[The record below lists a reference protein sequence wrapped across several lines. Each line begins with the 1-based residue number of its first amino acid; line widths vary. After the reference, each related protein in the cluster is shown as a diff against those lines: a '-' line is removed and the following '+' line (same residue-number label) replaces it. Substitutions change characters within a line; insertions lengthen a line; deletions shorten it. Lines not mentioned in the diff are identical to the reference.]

1 MPLRHIAKVKQNALS
16 EATAIAKMR
25 DGWFELVV
33 AGCQGFEPEEVQ
45 VIRQT
50 QIYSLEI
57 FCSVILSLKLKFLG
71 LHRGSGCLRESQ
83 TRDG

>member
-33 AGCQGFEPEEVQ
+33 AGCQGFEPEDVQ
-45 VIRQT
+45 VIRQI
-50 QIYSLEI
+50 QFY
-57 FCSVILSLKLKFLG
+57 
-71 LHRGSGCLRESQ
+71 
-83 TRDG
+83 

>member
-33 AGCQGFEPEEVQ
+33 AGCQGFEPEDVQ
-45 VIRQT
+45 VIRQK
-50 QIYSLEI
+50 YSFLEN
-57 FCSVILSLKLKFLG
+57 IL
-71 LHRGSGCLRESQ
+71 LRHSISQ
-83 TRDG
+83 TAIFRFTQKDGLST